1 MTVLAPPNRCR
12 NRAVVVLLACAL
24 ALPMATPARAE
35 TDDMFAVMFRM
46 MLVMMNVMSNS
57 MQNNNTFGGNNWGG
71 LNSFNMG
78 MSTLPM
84 MSGFGSPWNNFGT
97 PWNSFGNTPWG
108 GTPWNSFGDMP
119 YGGTPW
125 NSYRGTPWGGTPWNS
140 FGGTPYGGSSPWG
153 YQDYPYGGD
162 YDYPATWGPNE
173 IPPPNTSHSL
183 LDGRWFGNTGEVLEI
198 RGNRFTLRT
207 SGAAIGG
214 IVRIRNNI
222 ITLFSPQTNTTT
234 RYTFLRNQSQLLMD
248 DGRGTV
254 LTFRMH
260 PADAVHVF

>member
-1 MTVLAPPNRCR
+1 MTVLPPPNRCR
-12 NRAVVVLLACAL
+12 NRAVIALLACAL
-24 ALPMATPARAE
+24 TLPLATPARAE

-57 MQNNNTFGGNNWGG
+57 MLNNNTYGGNNWGG

-97 PWNSFGNTPWG
+97 PWNSFGSTPWNSYGGMPWG
-108 GTPWNSFGDMP
+108 GTPWNSFDGMP
-119 YGGTPW
+119 YGG
-125 NSYRGTPWGGTPWNS
+125 N
-140 FGGTPYGGSSPWG
+140 SPWG

-162 YDYPATWGPNE
+162 YDYPATWGRNE
-173 IPPPNTSHSL
+173 IPPPNTSVSL
-183 LDGRWFGNTGEVLEI
+183 LNGRWFGNTGEVLEI

-214 IVRIRNNI
+214 IVRIRNNVI
-222 ITLFSPQTNTTT
+222 ALFSPQTNTTT
-234 RYTFLRNQSQLLMD
+234 RYTFLRNQSQLLLD
-248 DGRGTV
+248 DGSGTV

-260 PADAVHVF
+260 PADAVRQ